1 MMRITVK
8 VLTFAIVVLFVGSL
22 LDSAGL
28 GEPPSTTPPSPKVL
42 SLTLDQAKSMAL
54 DNNKQLQLA
63 RINLDE
69 KEYVKRAARSDYFPK
84 LLGAAYYLHFNED
97 LGTVLATRDRTLGGA
112 TIGRNGRIQ
121 IPTLNIQGRTIS
133 ANVINQDTA
142 IGTLLAVQPITKLI
156 AVSAAVDLAQ
166 ADQNIASAQL
176 DEGTREVLSGVT
188 QCYYG
193 IIAARRIKA
202 ALAAQTEALAPLLKA
217 QPTPELRLG
226 ALEVRKGLAETD
238 KQLADLVD
246 LLNQLLGLP
255 PCTVVELAEPALH
268 PIGIACEDE
277 AAQRAV
283 INNPKIIEAEQNIM
297 KARAGL
303 RVARLD
309 YVPDVYVFGLGA
321 TQSAADYI
329 QPEFAAVGVSA
340 AYTFVDWG
348 KRKNVKF
355 QRETQ
360 IALAVQNVEV
370 VAETVRADA
379 RKAFTAYKQAEEE
392 LAIAGEVVKANAD
405 AAKEAK
411 GLPAIMTAQAAVA
424 KAQLDLLQAEVNYK
438 IAHAKLQAA
447 IGHP

>member
-1 MMRITVK
+1 MTRFVSQA
-8 VLTFAIVVLFVGSL
+8 VAIVVCLILVLAPGTPRGQ
-22 LDSAGL
+22 AQPTA
-28 GEPPSTTPPSPKVL
+28 PPTKFLV
-42 SLTLDQAKSMAL
+42 LTLDQAKTMAL
-54 DNNKQLQLA
+54 DNNKSLQLA
-63 RINLDE
+63 RMNIDE

-84 LLGAAYYLHFNED
+84 LLGAAYYLHFND
-97 LGTVLATRDRTLGGA
+97 NLGTVLATRGKELGGA
-112 TIGRNGRIQ
+112 TIGRDGRIQ
-121 IPTLNIQGRTIS
+121 IPNITVPGRTI
-133 ANVINQDTA
+133 AADVINQDTA

-176 DEGTREVLSGVT
+176 DGGTREVLSGVT

-193 IIAARRIKA
+193 ITAARRIKA
-202 ALAAQTEALAPLLKA
+202 ALTAQSEALAPLLKD
-217 QPTPELRLG
+217 QPSPELRLG
-226 ALEVRKGLAETD
+226 ALEIRKGLAETD

-255 PCTVVELAEPALH
+255 PCTVVELVEPALQ
-268 PIGIACEDE
+268 PIGIACEED

-283 INNPKIIEAEQNIM
+283 QNNPKIIEAEQNIM

-303 RVARLD
+303 RVAKLD
-309 YVPDVYVFGLGA
+309 YVPDVYVFGLGV

-329 QPEFAAVGVSA
+329 QPDFTAIGVSA
-340 AYTFVDWG
+340 SYTFVDWG

-355 QRETQ
+355 QREAQ

-370 VAETVRADA
+370 VADSVRSEA

-392 LAIAGEVVKANAD
+392 LAIGKETLEARGE
-405 AAKEAK
+405 AAKQAQ
-411 GLPAIMTAQAAVA
+411 GMPAIMAAQAAAA

-438 IAHAKLQAA
+438 VAHAKLQAA
-447 IGHP
+447 VGMP